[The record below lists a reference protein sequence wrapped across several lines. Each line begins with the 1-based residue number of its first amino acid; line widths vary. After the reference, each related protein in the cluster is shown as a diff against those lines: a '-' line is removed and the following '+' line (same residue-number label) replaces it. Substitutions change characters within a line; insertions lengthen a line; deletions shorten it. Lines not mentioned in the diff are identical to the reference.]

1 MDVHG
6 NALTSPFINA
16 ALNGEVKQMLSF
28 LTNLIPKPAS
38 RPHDTAHGPTAGV
51 PDVPGPG
58 SGEAGRS
65 QRSMI
70 IMDGYDPL
78 CRCAQLLIGAAWA
91 YSAPAVGL
99 PQTPRAPCPNE
110 KA

>member
-1 MDVHG
+1 MKNYENLWKSMEGSSWQSMDINGNCHNSLEVHG
-6 NALTSPFINA
+6 CPRKRVDISPFINA

-58 SGEAGRS
+58 
-65 QRSMI
+65 
-70 IMDGYDPL
+70 
-78 CRCAQLLIGAAWA
+78 
-91 YSAPAVGL
+91 
-99 PQTPRAPCPNE
+99 
-110 KA
+110 